1 MMQSADTTPSSSATA
16 FTSTATQAAVQP
28 AAAER
33 KPAVS
38 EAEKREVMIRLAAYS
53 FYERRGLVAGHELED
68 WLQAEMEVDRQLA
81 ASNGP
86 VTNQPAEA
94 NAAAAKE
101 PAARQ

>member
-28 AAAER
+28 AAER